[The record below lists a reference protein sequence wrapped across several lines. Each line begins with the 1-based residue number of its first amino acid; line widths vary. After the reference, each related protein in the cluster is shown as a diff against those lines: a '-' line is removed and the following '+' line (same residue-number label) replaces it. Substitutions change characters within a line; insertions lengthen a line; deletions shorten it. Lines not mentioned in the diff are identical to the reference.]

1 MPKIKAAKKA
11 LRSSV
16 KKAKQNLDLKE
27 RFKLIAKKL
36 HKSTGKEQE
45 KLMSEYFSALDKA
58 AKNHVIHKNKAA
70 RLKSRISLKLNVPA
84 KTTTKSSTAKK
95 ITTKKKVVKAK
106 K

>member
-16 KKAKQNLDLKE
+16 KKAAHNLELKE

-36 HKSTGKEQE
+36 NKTSVKNQE

-70 RLKSRISLKLNVPA
+70 RLKSRASLKLSKKIVKPETKIAPA
-84 KTTTKSSTAKK
+84 KKVAKK
-95 ITTKKKVVKAK
+95 KIKSKK
-106 K
+106 